1 MDEVTPNENAKP
13 PAQSPTPRK
22 RLGRPPKA
30 HPKPIDKNVVAE
42 ATAEDME
49 TTETSAERVLTVSP
63 TLSSECRRSSRK
75 KIIKF
80 DVRDLLN
87 KNRKTHK
94 IQIEARINSKAPPTA
109 NDATT
114 PSTRSLATLDGGPA
128 ESTATA
134 ARQLPSGPPPPLV
147 EIFAKPK
154 LTKNLNIAQ
163 VNSEE
168 TCLAGQQ
175 KQNEPPQAGAM
186 LVQRKRGRP
195 RKAQPAQVIRDV
207 CAIPAEIT
215 RSISYSDSDT
225 NSANSTAT
233 GESDACC
240 ENKLKPKFKSKLR
253 VSLKRM
259 NMPISRDS
267 FDSGE
272 SLKGPSLPFNLLE
285 LSTSSSEVPAL
296 HAIDEVNEPKPSV
309 NTKMPAETKVNI
321 KTDTITML
329 PGDEEDSAPQII
341 FEEVETA
348 KPEKDN
354 EMKARVELPTEESS
368 NNFKLLFPKKEE
380 QQPEQKTETE
390 SDSTPSLCSA
400 KDVDKQQLDPESLN
414 RISSLGEQI
423 AEKQNI
429 EANCEVSPPPT
440 SKRRSKRS
448 SLRGSALSA
457 NGSKMTLEE
466 TFAEIA
472 AVSSKRI
479 LQSEA
484 VEEPQ
489 QQQLQL
495 QLDAPIDLVGN
506 CSNICNSSNSN
517 SNLFELS
524 PQLEANLETNCKFET
539 QKRVSN
545 TSFQSETNTVQLECA
560 ASEQLESLKVTAAE
574 AAKVPT
580 ELPAQAIDDKMIAT
594 VEQQPSPDQSAAEAK
609 ETLTPLSSLSNP
621 ILPAAATAIELLSNP
636 SEALLKL
643 EPPTRKAELPLEQQ
657 MPSGSPT
664 PTANSNVAGKAKQ
677 EKVSASQV
685 PPVSIVECDALFKAM
700 DKARAQV
707 RHDEKTKKKLKL
719 CAKKHAAKL
728 ELQPEGHSNSN
739 SPTVSLTNAKKQRLK
754 KNTRRNTICEY
765 PAEQSPAL
773 LTKRRNS
780 QHPQKTSQSPE
791 SPTQAEPYPKAK
803 LKKMLRKRLS
813 SSLIRQNS
821 VDSSSSASQCAF
833 RRKSSKVSDALQLAL
848 TETESTE
855 STSSASKVP
864 SCGIPTPI
872 SELETPDPLN
882 DIAQLIENGV
892 KLLEHKLEDA
902 QQEQQQ
908 QQQLITNVLPDD
920 DFAQRVANMETPAT
934 TPSSSPQ
941 PSSGTSCNED
951 ATPTVGSGAVRR
963 SHRIKQKP
971 QLPKASVGRGVS
983 SSSQT
988 SSSISMEEQLTELAH
1003 IDAINEQFLRQE
1015 GLNVFQLLR
1024 DNYYRCARQVSQE
1037 NAEMQCDCF
1046 LTGDEEAMGH
1056 LCCGAGCINRMLMIE
1071 CGPLCT
1077 NGERCTNK
1085 RFQLH
1090 QCWPCRVFRTEK
1102 KGCGITAELQIPPGE
1117 FIMEYVGE
1125 VIDSEE
1131 FERRQH
1137 LYSRDRNRHY
1147 YFMALRGEA
1156 IIDATAK
1163 GNISRYIN
1171 HSCDP
1176 NAETQKWTV
1185 NGELRIGFFSV
1196 KTIMP
1201 GEEITFDYQ
1210 YQRYGRDAQRCY
1222 CEATNC
1228 RGWIGGEPDSDEGE
1242 QLDAE
1247 SDSEADNLAEEPD
1260 ELESG
1265 QGPETDKKAY
1275 KTKSAKSS
1283 KLKPSKP
1290 LKVST
1295 AARKMRKELPKA
1307 KDREYKAGRWLRPSG
1322 GGIGDKS
1329 AARKLEKLEDP
1340 DVLEQLL
1347 LLNRSGLKNQVDT
1360 LRFSRCMVRAKLLQ
1374 TRLQLLGVLTRGEL
1388 PCRRLFLD
1396 YHGLRL
1402 LHAWIS
1408 ESGNDNQLRLAL
1420 LDALES
1426 LPIPNRT
1433 MLNDSRVYQSVQLW
1447 STSMPDEQPKE
1458 PQQQPSQSKHEL
1470 EAVRQ
1475 RMVALLQKWNALPE
1489 IFRIPKRERIEQMKE
1504 HEREADRQQQPHYTA
1519 TALEDSNSNSASS
1532 VLNSDRYRQD
1542 RFRRATINRYEKPK
1556 QPTRMSGNNTIC
1568 SIPTQP
1574 KERSGNAEGGG
1585 GSSGSGT
1592 GNANS
1597 SFFNGIS
1604 KSDPR
1609 RRSEPVGASDY
1620 DTRRTIFKKL
1630 RRSLFERKVAQDE
1643 AEKRVCSVD
1652 WREHELRCEYFGA
1665 DLKTDPKQ
1673 LPFYQNTETN
1683 EWFNSDDAPVKA
1695 PPRCGNGNSSGASSE
1710 PHSPESSGD
1719 SLEYRL
1725 PGCVEPLP
1733 PSWHWSVTADGDIY
1747 YYNLRDRISQW
1758 EPPNAQQRLQQLID
1772 DSPVP
1777 ERTTEAE
1784 HIADELVKIDVDYVG
1799 SLSNKSL
1806 AQYIEAKVRE
1816 RRELRRNRLVSVCVI
1831 SPRREEDRIYNQLEA
1846 RRYKENK
1853 EKIRRRKELFRCTQN
1868 ETNNT
1873 DPLAG
1878 KSSDMLPIQGYL
1890 YSSDEDVDVDAA
1902 NLAPGCAALPL
1913 LDVIVDGVKDT
1924 HVDELEALNRS
1935 RNNNNIAKISTS
1947 HVEPSTSKSALAALG
1962 IQLQS
1967 MPLSMLSELEGDG
1980 LVKPKRKL
1988 PMPPQLPESQKK
2000 HRGEREKKRKTPL
2013 SSTSSGRE
2021 ACEKFRFEISGHVAE
2036 FLRPYRKD
2044 TCHLGRITND
2054 ADYKFL
2060 IKRLSHHITTKE
2072 MRYCDLI
2079 GNPLACTESVK
2090 HKSFEFINQYMRKKG
2105 RVYRKPADEP
2115 DY

>member
-1 MDEVTPNENAKP
+1 
-13 PAQSPTPRK
+13 
-22 RLGRPPKA
+22 
-30 HPKPIDKNVVAE
+30 
-42 ATAEDME
+42 
-49 TTETSAERVLTVSP
+49 
-63 TLSSECRRSSRK
+63 
-75 KIIKF
+75 
-80 DVRDLLN
+80 
-87 KNRKTHK
+87 
-94 IQIEARINSKAPPTA
+94 
-109 NDATT
+109 
-114 PSTRSLATLDGGPA
+114 
-128 ESTATA
+128 
-134 ARQLPSGPPPPLV
+134 
-147 EIFAKPK
+147 
-154 LTKNLNIAQ
+154 
-163 VNSEE
+163 
-168 TCLAGQQ
+168 
-175 KQNEPPQAGAM
+175 
-186 LVQRKRGRP
+186 
-195 RKAQPAQVIRDV
+195 
-207 CAIPAEIT
+207 
-215 RSISYSDSDT
+215 
-225 NSANSTAT
+225 
-233 GESDACC
+233 
-240 ENKLKPKFKSKLR
+240 
-253 VSLKRM
+253 
-259 NMPISRDS
+259 
-267 FDSGE
+267 
-272 SLKGPSLPFNLLE
+272 
-285 LSTSSSEVPAL
+285 
-296 HAIDEVNEPKPSV
+296 
-309 NTKMPAETKVNI
+309 
-321 KTDTITML
+321 
-329 PGDEEDSAPQII
+329 
-341 FEEVETA
+341 
-348 KPEKDN
+348 
-354 EMKARVELPTEESS
+354 
-368 NNFKLLFPKKEE
+368 
-380 QQPEQKTETE
+380 
-390 SDSTPSLCSA
+390 
-400 KDVDKQQLDPESLN
+400 
-414 RISSLGEQI
+414 
-423 AEKQNI
+423 
-429 EANCEVSPPPT
+429 
-440 SKRRSKRS
+440 
-448 SLRGSALSA
+448 
-457 NGSKMTLEE
+457 
-466 TFAEIA
+466 
-472 AVSSKRI
+472 
-479 LQSEA
+479 
-484 VEEPQ
+484 
-489 QQQLQL
+489 
-495 QLDAPIDLVGN
+495 
-506 CSNICNSSNSN
+506 
-517 SNLFELS
+517 
-524 PQLEANLETNCKFET
+524 
-539 QKRVSN
+539 
-545 TSFQSETNTVQLECA
+545 
-560 ASEQLESLKVTAAE
+560 
-574 AAKVPT
+574 
-580 ELPAQAIDDKMIAT
+580 
-594 VEQQPSPDQSAAEAK
+594 
-609 ETLTPLSSLSNP
+609 
-621 ILPAAATAIELLSNP
+621 
-636 SEALLKL
+636 
-643 EPPTRKAELPLEQQ
+643 

-664 PTANSNVAGKAKQ
+664 ATANSNVADKAKQ
-677 EKVSASQV
+677 EMVNGSQV
-685 PPVSIVECDALFKAM
+685 PLVSVSIVECDALFKAM

-719 CAKKHAAKL
+719 CAKKQTAKL
-728 ELQPEGHSNSN
+728 ELQSEGHSNSN
-739 SPTVSLTNAKKQRLK
+739 SPTVSLANAKKQRLK

-765 PAEQSPAL
+765 PAELETPAL

-780 QHPQKTSQSPE
+780 QHPHKTSQSPDN
-791 SPTQAEPYPKAK
+791 PTRANEPYPKAK

-813 SSLIRQNS
+813 SSLMRQNS
-821 VDSSSSASQCAF
+821 VDSSSSATQCAF
-833 RRKSSKVSDALQLAL
+833 RRKSGKVSD
-848 TETESTE
+848 ETESTE
-855 STSSASKVP
+855 SNSSASKVP

-872 SELETPDPLN
+872 AELEAPDSLK
-882 DIAQLIENGV
+882 DIVQFIETGV
-892 KLLEHKLEDA
+892 KLLEDA
-902 QQEQQQ
+902 QQQE
-908 QQQLITNVLPDD
+908 QQLITNVLPDD

-951 ATPTVGSGAVRR
+951 AIATVGSGAVRR

-983 SSSQT
+983 SSSSSQT
-988 SSSISMEEQLTELAH
+988 SSAISMEEQLAELAH

-1015 GLNVFQLLR
+1015 GLNSFQLLR

-1137 LYSRDRNRHY
+1137 IYSRDRNRHY

-1222 CEATNC
+1222 CEASNC

-1247 SDSEADNLAEEPD
+1247 SDSEPEYLAEEPD

-1265 QGPETDKKAY
+1265 QGPETDKKAH
-1275 KTKSAKSS
+1275 KTKTTKSS
-1283 KLKPSKP
+1283 KLKPCKP

-1295 AARKMRKELPKA
+1295 AARKMRKEQPKA

-1322 GGIGDKS
+1322 SGGGSSGGGDKS
-1329 AARKLEKLEDP
+1329 AARKLEKVEDP

-1347 LLNRSGLKNQVDT
+1347 LLNRSGLKNQMDT

-1447 STSMPDEQPKE
+1447 STSMPDEQQKE
-1458 PQQQPSQSKHEL
+1458 QQQQPSQSEHEL

-1532 VLNSDRYRQD
+1532 LLNSDRYRQD
-1542 RFRRATINRYEKPK
+1542 RFRRDTTNRYEKPK
-1556 QPTRMSGNNTIC
+1556 QPARMSGNNTIC
-1568 SIPTQP
+1568 SQLAQP
-1574 KERSGNAEGGG
+1574 KERNAGNAEGGA
-1585 GSSGSGT
+1585 GSSGSGA
-1592 GNANS
+1592 GNANAS
-1597 SFFNGIS
+1597 CFNGIS
-1604 KSDPR
+1604 KCDPR
-1609 RRSEPVGASDY
+1609 RRSEPAAASDY
-1620 DTRRTIFKKL
+1620 DTRRTISKKL

-1683 EWFNSDDAPVKA
+1683 EWFNSDDAPVKT
-1695 PPRCGNGNSSGASSE
+1695 PQRCGNSNSSGASSE

-1719 SLEYRL
+1719 GLEYRL

-1733 PSWHWSVTADGDIY
+1733 PSWHWSVTSDGDIY

-1758 EPPNAQQRLQQLID
+1758 EPPNAQQRMQQLID
-1772 DSPVP
+1772 DSPGP
-1777 ERTTEAE
+1777 ERTNGQAE
-1784 HIADELVKIDVDYVG
+1784 HTTDELVKIDVDYVG

-1831 SPRREEDRIYNQLEA
+1831 SPRREEDRLYNQLEA

-1853 EKIRRRKELFRCTQN
+1853 EKIRRRKELFRCNQN
-1868 ETNNT
+1868 ETDNK
-1873 DPLAG
+1873 D
-1878 KSSDMLPIQGYL
+1878 KSSDMLPIQAYL
-1890 YSSDEDVDVDAA
+1890 YSSDEEIDADAA
-1902 NLAPGCAALPL
+1902 NIAVPGSAALPL
-1913 LDVIVDGVKDT
+1913 LDVIVDGVKAT

-1935 RNNNNIAKISTS
+1935 QNNHNNNIAKISTS

-1962 IQLQS
+1962 IQLPP
-1967 MPLSMLSELEGDG
+1967 MPLSMLGELAGDA

-1988 PMPPQLPESQKK
+1988 PMPPQLTESQKK

-2090 HKSFEFINQYMRKKG
+2090 HKSYEFINQYMRKKG

-2115 DY
+2115 DC